1 MLRFALPTAVVV
13 LLAFM
18 LADGSSA
25 DRSAAPAVPARAWL
39 AYGHDAQLT
48 NFVRLPGLTPASAP
62 RIREAWRKT
71 LDGAIVASP
80 LYVSG
85 GMAGLPS
92 SRSTVFVSTE
102 GGSVYALAPGT
113 GAVRWQRTLGTVVS
127 AACGTWGIS
136 STGAIDVKR
145 SALYVISADGWL
157 HALDLATGAD
167 KPGWPI
173 AITADHADG
182 DYVWGGLRLL
192 RNTLYVPIASY
203 CDAPGADG
211 HRTNGR
217 IVAIDLNRA
226 AQSAVFD
233 SVPGD
238 ENLGSMWG
246 WGGVS
251 VDPKGEGLYVGVGNS
266 YVFDAA
272 CQCIVDDAGYGDAM
286 VKLTPGLRVVGWD
299 RPKTIPNTGDVDFG
313 SAPLLFQP
321 RGCPPLAAGN
331 NKIGRTYIWN
341 RNQLGRGTR
350 ASLLLGGGP
359 GYVGQPSYSPDL
371 GMMFVGHVAVSRGK
385 RFIGDGVGAF
395 SFDAKCRIKRRWMT
409 SVGLGNEPPPLIIG
423 DVVFAPGGD
432 AGGYT
437 VLAARTGRVLWRLKT
452 QVSTW
457 APPIA
462 AGGSIFAGDV
472 GGTLHAFVRGSA
484 KKRR

>member
-1 MLRFALPTAVVV
+1 MLRLALATALIV
-13 LLAFM
+13 LLAF
-18 LADGSSA
+18 LFVGHPSA
-25 DRSAAPAVPARAWL
+25 DRSAAPATAARAWL

-48 NFVRLPGLTPASAP
+48 NFVRLPGLTPSTAP
-62 RIREAWRKT
+62 RIKEAWRTT

-80 LYVSG
+80 LFVSG
-85 GMAGLPS
+85 GMGGLPA

-113 GAVRWQRTLGTVVS
+113 GAVRWKRSLGTMLS
-127 AACGTWGIS
+127 AGCGTFGIS
-136 STGAIDVKR
+136 STGAIDLKR
-145 SALYVISADGWL
+145 RVLYTISADGWL

-167 KPGWPI
+167 KPGWPM
-173 AITADHADG
+173 AITVDHADG

-211 HRTNGR
+211 HHTNGR
-217 IVAIDLNRA
+217 IVAVDVDRA

-233 SVPGD
+233 SVPGED
-238 ENLGSMWG
+238 NLGSMWG

-251 VDPKGEGLYVGVGNS
+251 VDPKGQGLYVGVGNS
-266 YVFDAA
+266 YTFDSA

-286 VKLTPGLRVVGWD
+286 VKLTPGLKVVAWD
-299 RPKTIPNTGDVDFG
+299 RPPTIPNTGDVDFG

-321 RGCPPLAAGN
+321 RGCPPLAAAN

-350 ASLLLGGGP
+350 VSLSLGGGP
-359 GYVGQPSYSPDL
+359 GYVGQPSYSPSL
-371 GMMFVGHVAVSRGK
+371 GMIFVSHVVVSRGT
-385 RFIGDGVGAF
+385 RFVGDGVGAF
-395 SFDAKCRIKRRWMT
+395 GFDARCRIQKRWKT

-437 VLAARTGRVLWRLKT
+437 VLAARTGRVLWRFKT
-452 QVSTW
+452 QANTW
-457 APPIA
+457 APAIA

-472 GGTLHAFVRGSA
+472 DGTVYAFVRGGA